1 MAFNIFLPNFTLF
14 FLSGGLG
21 LTRHPLVIHGRRVLQ
36 EINLVSINSIFTILN
51 ISSKEMGYWVSFVVF
66 ILKYWAAKVMPKKC
80 FLVTETY
87 KRLTVSKTSVMSVIV
102 NFYFFARS
110 SI

>member
-36 EINLVSINSIFTILN
+36 EINLVSINSVFTILN
-51 ISSKEMGYWVSFVVF
+51 ISSKEMVYWGVVCCF
-66 ILKYWAAKVMPKKC
+66 HIEILGCKSYA
-80 FLVTETY
+80 
-87 KRLTVSKTSVMSVIV
+87 
-102 NFYFFARS
+102 
-110 SI
+110 